1 MLTLNDGRSELWQ
14 WDTGR
19 KLSVDAD
26 CSQVHFSNK
35 VFGRSVDVD
44 VVDGIAVIPDILL
57 QTDKE
62 LTAWAFV
69 GTAEN
74 GYTKI
79 SKVFKVN
86 KRNKPAD
93 YVFTAPD
100 QTTLGD
106 ILDRIEDLEKR
117 PSGDVSEEDI
127 QNAVNEYLD
136 RNPVSV
142 EEKDP
147 TVPAWA
153 KQPRKP
159 TYTAAEVGALPADAE
174 IPILPAFPETASIGQ
189 TIVVKAVDENGKPTE
204 WEAADFPSGVSS
216 EWNLIRTMEITGD
229 AVRSIVID
237 SDENG
242 NPFAYREIYIFGL
255 FKQAVD
261 NTGAKGFVYVNDKLL
276 ASASFIDDASRS
288 NGYKMII
295 DATRPYIN
303 FEGYSNRNNGNPSSP
318 VIAYSVVSLSYWG
331 GRLKS
336 EDIASIKLSAVAA
349 EHSFIEGTIFEI
361 YGR

>member
-1 MLTLNDGRSELWQ
+1 MPKKLQLLVPLVGPEGPQGPQGETGSAGKDGATFTPSVTEDGVVSWTNDKGLGNPAPVTIKNS
-14 WDTGR
+14 
-19 KLSVDAD
+19 
-26 CSQVHFSNK
+26 
-35 VFGRSVDVD
+35 
-44 VVDGIAVIPDILL
+44 GIHIGTEEPTNPNANIWILPD
-57 QTDKE
+57 
-62 LTAWAFV
+62 
-69 GTAEN
+69 
-74 GYTKI
+74 
-79 SKVFKVN
+79 
-86 KRNKPAD
+86 
-93 YVFTAPD
+93 
-100 QTTLGD
+100 
-106 ILDRIEDLEKR
+106 
-117 PSGDVSEEDI
+117 EE
-127 QNAVNEYLD
+127 
-136 RNPVSV
+136 V
-142 EEKDP
+142 EEP
-147 TVPAWA
+147 TDDTVYIPA
-153 KQPRKP
+153 
-159 TYTAAEVGALPADAE
+159 
-174 IPILPAFPETASIGQ
+174 PETASIGQ

-204 WEAADFPSGVSS
+204 WEAADLPSGVSS

-288 NGYKMII
+288 MGYKMII

-303 FEGYSNRNNGNPSSP
+303 FEGYSNRNNGNPSNP
-318 VIAYSVVSLSYWG
+318 VLNNSVVSLSYWG